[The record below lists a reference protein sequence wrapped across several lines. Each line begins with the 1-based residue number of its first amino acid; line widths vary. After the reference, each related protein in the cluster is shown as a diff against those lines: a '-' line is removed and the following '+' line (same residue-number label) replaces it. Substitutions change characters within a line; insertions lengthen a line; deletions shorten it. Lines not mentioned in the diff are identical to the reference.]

1 MKLNLETIQQIN
13 LFENVTGSKVKDSFL
28 DEGILV
34 FIVEE
39 NNVQRALGKNSSNI
53 ERLKKMLKKD
63 IRIIGFSS
71 SLVKF
76 INNLLYPVKPENI
89 ELRDNII
96 YITAKDS
103 ITKGKIYGRGR
114 ENLKK
119 IKKIISNYFKI
130 EDIQVI

>member
-53 ERLKKMLKKD
+53 ERLKKMLKDYNLEK
-63 IRIIGFSS
+63 ISS
-71 SLVKF
+71 NQK
-76 INNLLYPVKPENI
+76 
-89 ELRDNII
+89 
-96 YITAKDS
+96 
-103 ITKGKIYGRGR
+103 
-114 ENLKK
+114 ENLF
-119 IKKIISNYFKI
+119 FKRI
-130 EDIQVI
+130 LK